1 MNKKTIVSISLL
13 LFGFLMIAN
22 LFTKFYFTFYEI
34 TAITFLFYGISS
46 IFYGFKIGNRGV
58 IFLASITFL
67 SGVFLLILENARLI
81 NTRGIYL
88 TGSLF
93 ILGSSLLMLF
103 IYDSKIKQFLW
114 ISVAL
119 IVFSIASIFLID
131 INFIK
136 SAIEFTD
143 RIMSAIYPYFLIAL
157 GLFLLTGSFTRE

>member
-34 TAITFLFYGISS
+34 TAITFLFHGISS

-114 ISVAL
+114 ISLTLIAL
-119 IVFSIASIFLID
+119 SNASIFLID

-143 RIMSAIYPYFLIAL
+143 RIMSVIYPYFLIAL

>member
-1 MNKKTIVSISLL
+1 MNKKRIVSISLF
-13 LFGFLMIAN
+13 LFGFMMIAN
-22 LFTKFYFTFYEI
+22 LFMKFFLTFYEI

-46 IFYGFKIGNRGV
+46 IYYGFKVGNRGI

-67 SGVFLLILENARLI
+67 SGIFLWILENARLI

-103 IYDSKIKQFLW
+103 IYDSKIKLFLTV
-114 ISVAL
+114 SLSL
-119 IVFSIASIFLID
+119 IAVSIASIFLID

-136 SAIEFTD
+136 SIVEFTD
-143 RIMSAIYPYFLIAL
+143 RIMSVVYPYFLIAL
-157 GLFLLTGSFTRE
+157 GLFLLTGSFTKE

>member
-114 ISVAL
+114 ISLTLIAL
-119 IVFSIASIFLID
+119 SNASIFLID

-143 RIMSAIYPYFLIAL
+143 RIMSVIYPYFLIAL